1 MSILNI
7 KNKIK
12 KQGIE
17 LCFFCAD
24 NFETITVKLYGVCCS
39 LLLFRREVAG
49 MTNEEYLK
57 IIIQILNSRPD
68 DRRLLIAVYT
78 LITNM

>member
-1 MSILNI
+1 
-7 KNKIK
+7 
-12 KQGIE
+12 
-17 LCFFCAD
+17 
-24 NFETITVKLYGVCCS
+24 
-39 LLLFRREVAG
+39 